1 MKCTDFLNKAKK
13 WFHSYLTNRLFCVS
27 LDNVFSEAETINCR
41 VLQGSMSAL
50 LLLLLYINYISE
62 ALSDSHAYILY
73 AEDNDIFVST

>member
-1 MKCTDFLNKAKK
+1 MKCIDFLNKAKK
-13 WFHSYLTNRLFCVS
+13 WFHSYLTNRLFFVS

-50 LLLLLYINYISE
+50 LLLLLCINYISE

-73 AEDNDIFVST
+73 GEDNDIFVST